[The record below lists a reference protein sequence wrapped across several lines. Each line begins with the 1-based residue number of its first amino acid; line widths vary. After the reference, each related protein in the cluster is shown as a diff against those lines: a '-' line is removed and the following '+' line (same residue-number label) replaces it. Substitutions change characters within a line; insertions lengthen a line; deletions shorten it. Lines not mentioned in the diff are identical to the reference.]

1 MILKALTLT
10 DVGVYAGE
18 QRVDFAPPSREQPVT
33 LIGGLNGAGKT
44 TLMRSLF
51 HVLYG
56 AHALPLIQRRGSYD
70 RYLEDVTR
78 AHAKVARVELSFVL
92 QHNAEDEEIG
102 IRRSWRRRGGGFV
115 EEVEASRNGSHDQAL
130 SDGWLDFI
138 ESVVPRGI
146 ARLVFFDGEKVEA
159 LAELDNASTTLRT
172 AVGSLLGLD
181 LVDQLAVD
189 LEVLQRR
196 RAADAATP
204 EERREIATM
213 DEIVRTA
220 EQTLSERTEELVAFE
235 RDVLEAVRKLS
246 QADDAFRAAGGA
258 FYERRAALLA
268 DFEAARDAVREA
280 ETEARALAVHELTPL
295 LLIDSAVA
303 ALAEDARR
311 EKDADE
317 LKAARHAVADRD
329 TFFGEVLRELDA
341 PPELTKAL
349 ERRLRDDRATMD
361 RKLARL
367 PEGLGLS
374 SVVALLEE
382 LARCELASYD
392 SRRAEAIEAID
403 ESHDRLDHVERLVA
417 QIPTEDAVRALEQ
430 SRSDAADRVA
440 LLRSKTDAAASARDD
455 AERAVARA
463 RAERERFARRL
474 ADQQLERLDSERLI
488 RHAEK
493 ARATLALLRERA
505 AARNVDRIAELAV
518 EALEQLLRKD
528 RLIAQ
533 ITIDP
538 KSFVPSFHDR
548 HGREIHT
555 DQLSAGERQLTAL
568 ALLWA
573 LARASGRPLP
583 VLIDTPLG
591 RLDSSH
597 RRHVVARYLPMASQQ
612 VIVLST
618 DTEIEGSLLEHLEP
632 FVGACYV
639 LTFNGDEE
647 ATIINPGY
655 LEAETAA

>member
-1 MILKALTLT
+1 MILKSLTLT

-18 QRVDFAPPSREQPVT
+18 QRIDFAPPSREQPIT

-56 AHALPLIQRRGSYD
+56 AHALPLIERRGSYD
-70 RYLEDVTR
+70 RYLEEVTR

-92 QHNAEDEEIG
+92 QHNADDEEIC

-115 EEVEASRNGSHDQAL
+115 EEVEAFRNGSHDQAL

-138 ESVVPRGI
+138 ERVVPRGI

-159 LAELDNASTTLRT
+159 LADLENAGSTLRT

-196 RAADAATP
+196 RAAEAATP
-204 EERREIATM
+204 EQQREIAAM
-213 DEIVRTA
+213 DDTVRAA
-220 EQTLSERTEELVAFE
+220 EQTLHERTEGRLALEQ
-235 RDVLEAVRKLS
+235 DVLEAVQELS
-246 QADDAFRAAGGA
+246 QAEDAFRAAGGD

-268 DFEAARDAVREA
+268 DHEAAKDAVREA
-280 ETEARALAVHELTPL
+280 EAEARALAMHELTPL
-295 LLIDSAVA
+295 LLLDDAVA
-303 ALAEDARR
+303 TLADAARR
-311 EKDADE
+311 EQEADE
-317 LKAARHAVADRD
+317 MKAARDVVADRD
-329 TFFGEVLRELDA
+329 AFFRELLHELDA
-341 PPELTKAL
+341 PTELAEKL
-349 ERRLRDDRATMD
+349 ERRLRDDRATLDLRLAKLPD
-361 RKLARL
+361 R
-367 PEGLGLS
+367 LGLS
-374 SVVALLEE
+374 SVAALLDE
-382 LARCELASYD
+382 LAGGELASYN
-392 SRRAEAIEAID
+392 RRRDEAIETID
-403 ESHDRLDHVERLVA
+403 GSQDRLDHVERLA
-417 QIPTEDAVRALEQ
+417 TQIPTEDAVRALEQ
-430 SRSDAADRVA
+430 CRSDAADRVA
-440 LLRSKTDAAASARDD
+440 LLRSQADAAASARDD
-455 AERAVARA
+455 AERALARA
-463 RAERERFARRL
+463 RAERERFAKRL
-474 ADQQLERLDSERLI
+474 ADEQLERLDSERLVH
-488 RHAEK
+488 HAEK

-518 EALEQLLRKD
+518 EALEQLLRKN

-533 ITIDP
+533 MTIDP
-538 KSFVPSFHDR
+538 KSFVPSFRDR
-548 HGREIHT
+548 DGREVLPE
-555 DQLSAGERQLTAL
+555 QLSAGERQLTAL

-618 DTEIEGSLLEHLEP
+618 DTEIEGALLEHLEP
-632 FVGACYV
+632 FVGSCYV

-647 ATIINPGY
+647 ATTINPGY
-655 LEAETAA
+655 LEVEAAA

>member
-1 MILKALTLT
+1 MILKSLTLT

-18 QRVDFAPPSREQPVT
+18 QRIDFAPPSREQPIT

-56 AHALPLIQRRGSYD
+56 AHALPLIERRGSYD

-92 QHNAEDEEIG
+92 QHNADDEEIC

-115 EEVEASRNGSHDQAL
+115 EEVEAFRNGSHDQAL

-138 ESVVPRGI
+138 ERVVPRGI

-159 LAELDNASTTLRT
+159 LADLENAGSTLRT

-196 RAADAATP
+196 RAAEAATP
-204 EERREIATM
+204 EQQREIAAM
-213 DEIVRTA
+213 DERVRAA
-220 EQTLSERTEELVAFE
+220 EQTLHERNEGRLALEQ
-235 RDVLEAVRKLS
+235 DVLEAVQQLS
-246 QADDAFRAAGGA
+246 QAEDAFRAAGGD
-258 FYERRAALLA
+258 FYERRTALHA
-268 DFEAARDAVREA
+268 DHEAAKDAVREA
-280 ETEARALAVHELTPL
+280 EAEARALAVHELTPL
-295 LLIDSAVA
+295 LLLDDAVA
-303 ALAEDARR
+303 TLADAARR
-311 EKDADE
+311 EQDADE
-317 LKAARHAVADRD
+317 MKAARAVVADRD
-329 TFFGEVLRELDA
+329 TFFGELLHELDA
-341 PPELTKAL
+341 PSELAQKL
-349 ERRLRDDRATMD
+349 ERRLRDDRATLD
-361 RKLARL
+361 LKLAKL
-367 PEGLGLS
+367 PDRLGLS
-374 SVVALLEE
+374 SVVALLDE
-382 LARCELASYD
+382 LAGCELASYN
-392 SRRAEAIEAID
+392 RRCDEAIEAI
-403 ESHDRLDHVERLVA
+403 EGSQDRLDHVERLAA
-417 QIPTEDAVRALEQ
+417 QIPTEDAVRALERY
-430 SRSDAADRVA
+430 RSDAADRVA
-440 LLRSKTDAAASARDD
+440 LLRSHADAAASARDD
-455 AERAVARA
+455 AERALARA
-463 RAERERFARRL
+463 RAERERFAKRL
-474 ADQQLERLDSERLI
+474 ADEQLERLDSERLVH
-488 RHAEK
+488 HAEK

-533 ITIDP
+533 MTIDP
-538 KSFVPSFHDR
+538 KSFVPSFRDR
-548 HGREIHT
+548 DGREVHPE
-555 DQLSAGERQLTAL
+555 QLSAGERQLTAL

-618 DTEIEGSLLEHLEP
+618 DTEIEGALLEHLEP

-647 ATIINPGY
+647 ATTINPGY
-655 LEAETAA
+655 LEVEAAA